1 MSVLVYRKLTHP
13 DQYLHYGFYHQ
24 TSCKESVFSSLLNRS
39 NSIIT
44 NKNDLNKENT
54 WIKQV
59 LKGNWYHKSIISKIL
74 KRITNDLSL
83 SKSLQPPQA
92 TNIQEDEIRRV
103 YVPLSCTSR
112 LLVENLELY
121 SESTN

>member
-1 MSVLVYRKLTHP
+1 M
-13 DQYLHYGFYHQ
+13 
-24 TSCKESVFSSLLNRS
+24 
-39 NSIIT
+39 
-44 NKNDLNKENT
+44 
-54 WIKQV
+54 